1 MKIYDQEVLYVGD
14 YIFGDILKIK
24 KVRGWRIF
32 LVVLELAQEFFVWI
46 KKKILFERFED
57 LDMQIGEM
65 YRLVVKNDFVQDV
78 IYIYCVEVI
87 YGNMCQSVYV
97 YRK

>member
-1 MKIYDQEVLYVGD
+1 
-14 YIFGDILKIK
+14 
-24 KVRGWRIF
+24 
-32 LVVLELAQEFFVWI
+32 
-46 KKKILFERFED
+46 
-57 LDMQIGEM
+57 MQIGEM

-97 YRK
+97 NRK